1 MNKHLLANIYDI
13 RGDKEKVVKIYRHIL
28 SENPSDKEAEESLR
42 RLATKS
48 INLDGLNK
56 DMYNFFIKINSK
68 DELIEFE
75 RWLIGN

>member
-13 RGDKEKVVKIYRHIL
+13 RGDKEKVVKIYRQIL

>member
-1 MNKHLLANIYDI
+1 MNKHLLASIYDI
-13 RGDKEKVVKIYRHIL
+13 RGDKEKVVKIYRQIL